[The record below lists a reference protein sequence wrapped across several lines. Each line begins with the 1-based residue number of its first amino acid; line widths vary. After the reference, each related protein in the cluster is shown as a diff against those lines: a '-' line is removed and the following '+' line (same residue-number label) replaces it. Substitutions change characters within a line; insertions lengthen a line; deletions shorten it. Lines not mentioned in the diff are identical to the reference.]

1 LTLEMFDEAMRPCGE
16 ILDNETF
23 NTAMNSSPEMKSWV
37 EQTLTTHR
45 LHSSADLMADCAAAR
60 EWVTTREGHHPGD
73 LPTLGRFARSFDP
86 RTGYNT
92 APQPIQDRARWLLD
106 QWRRHTVRHG

>member
-1 LTLEMFDEAMRPCGE
+1 MFDEAMQPCGE

-23 NTAMNSSPEMKSWV
+23 NTAMNSSPEMEFWV

-45 LHSSADLMADCAAAR
+45 LRSIADVMADCTAAR
-60 EWVTTREGHHPGD
+60 EWVMTREGRHPGD

-86 RTGYNT
+86 KTGYNM
-92 APQPIQDRARWLLD
+92 APQPIQDRARWLLN

>member
-1 LTLEMFDEAMRPCGE
+1 
-16 ILDNETF
+16 LDDETF

-45 LHSSADLMADCAAAR
+45 LRNSAKLMADCAAAR
-60 EWVTTREGHHPGD
+60 EWVMTREGRQSDD

-86 RTGYNT
+86 KTGYNT
-92 APQPIQDRARWLLD
+92 APQPIQDRARWLLNR
-106 QWRRHTVRHG
+106 WRRHTVRHG